1 MRSVAR
7 LLFGPEGDR
16 LLDLLGP
23 TSEERRMAA
32 QVREAGEW
40 CKSTPGAGSLR
51 VKRRAGHGHAIGRPR
66 PGRG

>member
-16 LLDLLGP
+16 LLDLLAP

-32 QVREAGEW
+32 QVRAAGEW

-51 VKRRAGHGHAIGRPR
+51 VQRRARRNTPSAG
-66 PGRG
+66 